1 MNIREE
7 IDTLNEGFSRDLA
20 VQDAESLIARYTD
33 DAQLLFPG
41 QPILRGR
48 QAVDAAMR
56 EWVANGPVSLRF
68 KSRDV
73 LADGS
78 LVVDVGEIIG
88 PKGPS
93 SKYVLVYRRQ
103 PDGSLRIAI
112 DSANSLGAPPAT

>member
-1 MNIREE
+1 MTIREE
-7 IDTLNEGFSRDLA
+7 IEALNEGFSRDLA
-20 VQDAESLIARYTD
+20 NQDAEGLIARYAD

-48 QAVDAAMR
+48 QAVETTMR
-56 EWVANGPVSLRF
+56 EWVANGPVQVRF
-68 KSRDV
+68 ASRDV
-73 LADGS
+73 MADGA

-88 PKGPS
+88 PSGPS

-112 DSANSLGAPPAT
+112 DAANSLGAPPAE